1 MRKIVFLAVLGVFSL
16 AGCDKGGPPA
26 SDKTTTASGTSAV
39 PAAAATYEIACAK
52 CIYAMPGVPSCAA
65 AVKVGG
71 KPLLLSGASIDI
83 MAIDGCKAAKQATI
97 EGKVE
102 GDKFVATKVE
112 VKK

>member
-1 MRKIVFLAVLGVFSL
+1 VALGAFSL

-26 SDKTTTASGTSAV
+26 TDKTTTASGTSAV

-52 CIYAMPGVPSCAA
+52 CIYAMPGVPGCAT
-65 AVKVGG
+65 AVKAGG
-71 KPLLLSGASIDI
+71 KTFLLTGSSVDI
-83 MAIDGCKAAKQATI
+83 MAIGGCTAPKQATI